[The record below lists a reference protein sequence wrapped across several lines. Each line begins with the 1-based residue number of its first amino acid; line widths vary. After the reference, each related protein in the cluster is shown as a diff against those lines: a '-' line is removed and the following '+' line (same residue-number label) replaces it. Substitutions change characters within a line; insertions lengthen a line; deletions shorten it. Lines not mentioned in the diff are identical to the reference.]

1 MSAIKF
7 VVTFL
12 AVLMISAVFLAP
24 LQCGA
29 EPAVSWRDGLKI
41 SVPVATKV
49 RKSIFVFLYDSSC
62 GVCKRLESQLFVEA
76 EVAKYLEDRFVCV
89 RLEFHHEEGAALVK
103 QYGIRGVPCLM
114 VFGPDGKLRAFK
126 SCAPNTAEEFV
137 ERVNQLDEGKSI

>member
-1 MSAIKF
+1 MTAIKF
-7 VVTFL
+7 FVTFL

-29 EPAVSWRDGLKI
+29 EPAVSWQDSLKT
-41 SVPVATKV
+41 SLPVAAETK
-49 RKSIFVFLYDSSC
+49 KSIFVFLYDSSC
-62 GVCKRLESQLFVEA
+62 SVCKRLESQLFVES
-76 EVAKYLEDRFVCV
+76 EVARYLGDRFVCV
-89 RLEFHHEEGAALVK
+89 RLEFHHKEGAALVK